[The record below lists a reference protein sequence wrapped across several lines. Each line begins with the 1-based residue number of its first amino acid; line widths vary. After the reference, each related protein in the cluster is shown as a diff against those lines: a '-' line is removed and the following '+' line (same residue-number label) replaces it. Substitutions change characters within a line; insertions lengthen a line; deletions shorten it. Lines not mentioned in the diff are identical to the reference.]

1 MRKKQ
6 EMQRRQH
13 EMLLKL
19 QPSNLQLQQT
29 PTVINPEVWIVC
41 GQPRFVLAQILVY
54 A

>member
-19 QPSNLQLQQT
+19 QPNNLQLQQT

-41 GQPRFVLAQILVY
+41 SKPPFVLAPILVQ